1 MDQEL
6 PVIEILGVPIACLE
20 QTQALKE
27 IQRLHERTS
36 PALVAYLNAHTLN
49 LASRSPSY
57 RALLNRT
64 DLNLNDG
71 SGVALAARLQGRRF
85 KENLNGSDFNR
96 AILREA
102 ARLGWSVYLLGAA
115 QGVADLAAR
124 RLTTDIKELK
134 VVGTRSGYFTEAESN
149 AVVEEIRGA
158 GADLLLVAM
167 GNPRQEEWLAA
178 HLPATGARVGI
189 GVGAFLDFSA
199 EVVPRA
205 PRWMSKAGVE
215 WLWRLGQEPRRMWR
229 RYVLGNPMFLARVVK
244 DRLADGRGR
253 KVDV

>member
-1 MDQEL
+1 MNQGL
-6 PVIEILGVPIACLE
+6 PFIEILGVPIACLE
-20 QTQALKE
+20 RTEALRE
-27 IQRLHERTS
+27 IRRLHERTS

-57 RALLNRT
+57 RALMNRT

-71 SGVALAARLQGRRF
+71 SGVALAARIQGRRF
-85 KENLNGSDFNR
+85 KDNLNGSDFNR
-96 AILREA
+96 EILRLA

-115 QGVADLAAR
+115 QGVADRAAQQ
-124 RLTTDIKELK
+124 LTADIEELK
-134 VVGTRSGYFTEAESN
+134 VVGTHSGYLTEAETA

-158 GADLLLVAM
+158 NTDLILVAM

-178 HLPATGARVGI
+178 HLPATGARVGV

-205 PRWMSKAGVE
+205 PRWMNKAGVE
-215 WLWRLGQEPRRMWR
+215 WIWRLGQEPRRLWR
-229 RYVLGNPMFLARVVK
+229 RYVLGNPMFLARVVRE
-244 DRLADGRGR
+244 RLARGRSR
-253 KVDV
+253 KVDA